1 MGYYIRVLAIDATP
15 ITVDELFPCLPVT
28 PAVELTVEAGNPA
41 VWSQLVL
48 RHVSGQEIAVIE
60 KNDVSAGELGADEI
74 AEFIEEIRDAQPLS
88 AARWLTPYFPRVK
101 TIYAFQ
107 LLKGTDVDDG
117 WSAVH
122 ALQGRIWAKRGGIL
136 QADGEGFSNEDGYY
150 ILWQFADH
158 VEGPWNM
165 AVVDTAGQWTAF
177 EMNLGNREQR
187 AIFLVGQVPE
197 GVRLL

>member
-1 MGYYIRVLAIDATP
+1 MGYYIRVLATDATP
-15 ITVDELFPCLPVT
+15 ITVDELLPCLPVR
-28 PAVELTVEAGNPA
+28 PAVELTVDAGNPA

-60 KNDVSAGELGADEI
+60 KDDVVAGQLGADEI
-74 AEFIEEIRDAQPLS
+74 AEFIEEISDAQPVS
-88 AARWLTPYFPRVK
+88 AARWLAQYLPRVK

-107 LLKGTDVDDG
+107 LLNGTDVDDG

-136 QADGEGFSNEDGYY
+136 QADGEGFSNEDGHS

-158 VEGPWNM
+158 VEGQWNV
-165 AVVDTAGQWTAF
+165 AVLDGSGQWTAF

-187 AIFLVGQVPE
+187 AIFLVGQIPD
-197 GVRLL
+197 GVKLL